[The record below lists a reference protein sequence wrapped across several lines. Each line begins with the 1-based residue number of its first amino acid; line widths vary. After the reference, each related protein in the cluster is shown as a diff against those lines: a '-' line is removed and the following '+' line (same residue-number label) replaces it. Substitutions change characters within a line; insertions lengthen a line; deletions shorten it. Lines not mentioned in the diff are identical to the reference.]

1 MTALRNPLS
10 HKIYYCFS
18 WIYVKPE
25 LWTMSVNKIQ
35 IPSSLNTVERWTST
49 SGQTTMKLDLA
60 SVDRTQRLR
69 RCDENSVTRN

>member
-1 MTALRNPLS
+1 
-10 HKIYYCFS
+10 
-18 WIYVKPE
+18 
-25 LWTMSVNKIQ
+25 MSVNKIQ
-35 IPSSLNTVERWTST
+35 TPSNLNTVERWTST